1 MFNPYDETLE
11 DKDVAIARRIIA
23 QRLSNEINNS
33 VFVKLL
39 LDNAEADARAA
50 MERLVTVNPLDSN
63 AIMLLQ
69 NQVRRARDIA
79 MWVTS
84 VLSAGDIADEM
95 LADDQEVVSA

>member
-23 QRLSNEINNS
+23 QRLSNEISNS

>member
-23 QRLSNEINNS
+23 QRLSNEISNS

-84 VLSAGDIADEM
+84 VLGAGDIADEM